1 MLMTKQAFSPRSK
14 YLLALFEKADG
25 EGGLRFAATGNIAG
39 GTFP

>member
-14 YLLALFEKADG
+14 YLLALFEKVDG

-39 GTFP
+39 GTFL